1 MSKLVTLNGSND
13 QELLSSIFDNEI
25 VVFEDIQG
33 SKIWVNWDGKEFTIK
48 PKSIGSESINLIDL
62 AMQNYYN
69 PAIKFFESLDIRVK
83 SLLNRKWWFCFEY
96 FPDNQPANIEYSRVP
111 KNNLVLTALNKS
123 GKYDFSIEELDEYS
137 RLLETDCVPV
147 VFKGKLGEE
156 TKEAIKY
163 FLNTSEQDLE
173 FVFGEKSFSYFF
185 YKILNPNTQ
194 GSFLMDDDYQNP
206 PSEALNLLEYSLKN
220 NYDVVFTKYLIK
232 KDSWFRNLI
241 SKLANVSAEFLL
253 KKPGSIYFSSF
264 KLIKKNIVNEIVK
277 YTGPFPFIDGLILS
291 ITQNIGSF
299 EVKHDERVIGK
310 SGYNFYKLIKHYG
323 NLTTNFSTIPIHLFS
338 ILGLIITVLS
348 IFFIISIVIE
358 KIINPSIPQGY
369 STILTAVF
377 FFAGVQL
384 LFLGLIGEYVGK
396 ILKNVNKEKHCSL
409 ISKIKYFYKISN
421 TFAHFVN
428 YIV

>member
-1 MSKLVTLNGSND
+1 MNNKVNLISIIIPTYKGSKTLTKLVE
-13 QELLSSIFDNEI
+13 ELMVTFINFKIEI
-25 VVFEDIQG
+25 VL
-33 SKIWVNWDGKEFTIK
+33 
-48 PKSIGSESINLIDL
+48 INDFSPDDTHEQCI
-62 AMQNYYN
+62 
-69 PAIKFFESLDIRVK
+69 
-83 SLLNRKWWFCFEY
+83 SLLEKY
-96 FPDNQPANIEYSRVP
+96 PDKITYLKFS
-111 KNNLVLTALNKS
+111 KN
-123 GKYDFSIEELDEYS
+123 
-137 RLLETDCVPV
+137 
-147 VFKGKLGEE
+147 
-156 TKEAIKY
+156 
-163 FLNTSEQDLE
+163 
-173 FVFGEKSFSYFF
+173 FGEHSAVMAGLKYSEGDLV
-185 YKILNPNTQ
+185 II
-194 GSFLMDDDYQNP
+194 MDDDYQNP

-241 SKLANVSAEFLL
+241 SKIANVSAEFLL

-264 KLIKKNIVNEIVK
+264 KSIKKNIVNEIVK
-277 YTGPFPFIDGLILS
+277 YTGPFPYIDGLILS

-299 EVKHDERVIGK
+299 EVKHEERVIGK

-338 ILGLIITVLS
+338 ILGLIIIVLS

-396 ILKNVNKEKHCSL
+396 ILKNVNKENQYHINFLKRKES
-409 ISKIKYFYKISN
+409 
-421 TFAHFVN
+421 
-428 YIV
+428 

>member
-1 MSKLVTLNGSND
+1 MINNLNLVSIIIPSYKGSKTLSKLVEDLIVTFLNFK
-13 QELLSSIFDNEI
+13 IEI
-25 VVFEDIQG
+25 VL
-33 SKIWVNWDGKEFTIK
+33 
-48 PKSIGSESINLIDL
+48 INDFSPDDTHEQCI
-62 AMQNYYN
+62 
-69 PAIKFFESLDIRVK
+69 
-83 SLLNRKWWFCFEY
+83 SLLEKY
-96 FPDNQPANIEYSRVP
+96 PDKITYLKFS
-111 KNNLVLTALNKS
+111 KN
-123 GKYDFSIEELDEYS
+123 
-137 RLLETDCVPV
+137 
-147 VFKGKLGEE
+147 
-156 TKEAIKY
+156 
-163 FLNTSEQDLE
+163 
-173 FVFGEKSFSYFF
+173 FGEHSAVMAGLKYSEGDLV
-185 YKILNPNTQ
+185 II
-194 GSFLMDDDYQNP
+194 MDDDYQNP

-241 SKLANVSAEFLL
+241 SKIANVSAELLL

-291 ITQNIGSF
+291 ITQNMGSF

-396 ILKNVNKEKHCSL
+396 ILKNVNKENQYHINFLKRKKC
-409 ISKIKYFYKISN
+409 
-421 TFAHFVN
+421 
-428 YIV
+428 